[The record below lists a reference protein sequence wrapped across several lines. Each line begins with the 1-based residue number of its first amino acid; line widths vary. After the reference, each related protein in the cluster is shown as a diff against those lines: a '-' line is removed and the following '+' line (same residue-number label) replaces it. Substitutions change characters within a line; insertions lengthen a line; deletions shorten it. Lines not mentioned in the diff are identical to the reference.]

1 VRAFKGN
8 RNLRRALRK
17 NQMRFTGT
25 TSWNWTSIL
34 LCAVVLLSGAVLPGQ
49 ETHAQREAARPA
61 AESLADGRQFFETRC
76 AGCHGIDGRGGE
88 RAPDIATDVK
98 VQQHSDLQLTEI
110 INNGIPAAGMPAFP
124 VLDDATGK
132 SLIAYLRLLQGKT
145 GAAKLPGD
153 PAQGKALFFDRGKCS
168 DCHMVNGAGG
178 FLGSDLSG
186 YSRTRSLDEIR
197 QAIVKPDNTRRSDV
211 VTVVTTRDKQT
222 YSGVI
227 RNEDNF
233 SLQLQTPDG
242 AFHLFLKSDLASFS
256 RQPSSLM
263 PADYGSALSQKEMND
278 LISFL
283 ISVRGQ
289 PDPAAKNTFVEDEE
303 NE

>member
-1 VRAFKGN
+1 
-8 RNLRRALRK
+8 
-17 NQMRFTGT
+17 
-25 TSWNWTSIL
+25 
-34 LCAVVLLSGAVLPGQ
+34 LLSGALLKGQ
-49 ETHAQREAARPA
+49 ESHSHQEASRPA

-76 AGCHGIDGRGGE
+76 AGCHGMDGRGGE

-98 VQQHSDLQLTEI
+98 VQRRSDVHLTEI
-110 INNGIPAAGMPAFP
+110 IHNGIPAAGMPAFP
-124 VLDDATGK
+124 VLDGATTK
-132 SLIAYLRLLQGKT
+132 SLIAYLRFLQGKT

-153 PAQGKALFFDRGKCS
+153 PAEGKALFFGKAKCS
-168 DCHMVNGAGG
+168 ECHMVNGAGG

-186 YSRTRSLDEIR
+186 YSRTRSADEIR

-211 VTVVTTRDKQT
+211 VTVAVTRDQRT
-222 YSGVI
+222 YSGVM

-242 AFHLFLKSDLASFS
+242 GFHLFLKSELASFT
-256 RQPSSLM
+256 RQSDSLM
-263 PADYGSALSQKEMND
+263 PPDYGSALSQKEIDD

-283 ISVRGQ
+283 ISVGGK
-289 PDPAAKNTFVEDEE
+289 PDPTAKKAFVEDEE